1 MNDEKRY
8 KVADFKS
15 ISPFDC
21 PCGITKRAFLD
32 DIDKTAS
39 FHIVEISKDSRK
51 HYHKKMT
58 EIYYVLEGDG
68 VLELDDDEITLK
80 KGTCI
85 LIKPGCKHRA
95 VGKLKLIN
103 VPIPAFD
110 EDDEWFD

>member
-8 KVADFKS
+8 KVADFDT

-21 PCGITKRAFLD
+21 PCGSTKRAFLD

-39 FHIVEISKDSRK
+39 FHIVEIAKDSRK
-51 HYHKKMT
+51 HYHNKMT